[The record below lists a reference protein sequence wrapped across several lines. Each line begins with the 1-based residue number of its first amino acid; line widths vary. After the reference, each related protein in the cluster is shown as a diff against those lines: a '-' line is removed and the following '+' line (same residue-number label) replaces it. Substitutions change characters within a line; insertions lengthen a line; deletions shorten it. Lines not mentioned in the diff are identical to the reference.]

1 MGSDPSNLHFKFRA
15 YFLCKMKQLE
25 TRLRFFSLSYFL
37 DYICH
42 LMYNTYKTYNKGIDM
57 HETYTTAEARKRFAD
72 LVNKV
77 AYGKEQIV
85 LTRRGQEI
93 AALISIEELT
103 LLQHIEDHLDIEDAN
118 KALSDSGDN
127 IGAEEFWEKVGL
139 R

>member
-1 MGSDPSNLHFKFRA
+1 LRFKFRA
-15 YFLCKMKQLE
+15 YFFLE
-25 TRLRFFSLSYFL
+25 NVVFGDLTPVFAHSYFL

-42 LMYNTYKTYNKGIDM
+42 LMYNKYNTYNKGIAM

-85 LTRRGQEI
+85 LTRKGQEM

-127 IGAEEFWEKVGL
+127 VSAQEFWEKVGL

>member
-1 MGSDPSNLHFKFRA
+1 M
-15 YFLCKMKQLE
+15 
-25 TRLRFFSLSYFL
+25 
-37 DYICH
+37 
-42 LMYNTYKTYNKGIDM
+42 YNKGVAM
-57 HETYTTAEARKRFAD
+57 HQTYTTAEARKRFAD

-118 KALSDSGDN
+118 KALSDSADN
-127 IGAEEFWEKVGL
+127 VTAEEFWEKVGL